1 MPKRAILFVD
11 GNNWYHSLRRN
22 GIGAPFELDY
32 AKVSQKL
39 VGPREW
45 VQTRY
50 YIGALKQEWNPRAYA
65 DQRRFL
71 DRLTRTD
78 PRISVSLGRL
88 EPRHEVNP
96 LARELRQLITAEAEG
111 TGERLIAEVD
121 RLVTKH
127 EQVVVLREKAV
138 DIMLAVDLI
147 RLRGSYD
154 AAYLLSADGDFTP
167 AVQAV
172 ADDGADVYAASP
184 DLSYSLQQV
193 VRTYIHLK
201 KSWFSDCYTAR

>member
-1 MPKRAILFVD
+1 M
-11 GNNWYHSLRRN
+11 
-22 GIGAPFELDY
+22 
-32 AKVSQKL
+32 SQKL

-50 YIGALKQEWNPRAYA
+50 YIGALQQEWNPRAYA

-78 PRISVSLGRL
+78 PRINVSLGRL
-88 EPRHEVNP
+88 EPRHESNP
-96 LARELRQLITAEAEG
+96 LAQALRPLLSTDAGSSPAPV
-111 TGERLIAEVD
+111 IAEIN

-127 EQVVVLREKAV
+127 EQVLVLREKAV

-147 RLRGSYD
+147 RLRESYD

-172 ADDGADVYAASP
+172 AAEGADIYAASP
-184 DLSYSLQQV
+184 DLSYSLRQV

-201 KSWFSDCYTAR
+201 KSWFSDCYRTS